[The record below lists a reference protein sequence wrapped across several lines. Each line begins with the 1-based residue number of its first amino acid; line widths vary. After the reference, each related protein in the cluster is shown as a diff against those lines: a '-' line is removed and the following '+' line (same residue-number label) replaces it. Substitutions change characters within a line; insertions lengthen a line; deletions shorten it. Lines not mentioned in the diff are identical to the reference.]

1 MNSKAIDMAAGSAP
15 AQLYDMV
22 VRELRSR
29 AIAVDG
35 AILDVGCGHGTLITR
50 LRAAGYGDLCG
61 CDALESPK
69 ALPATTKYVRVDLND
84 RVPFPSDRFDV
95 VCSIEV
101 IEHLENPRAHVRELH
116 RVCKPGG
123 LVILSTP
130 NTESLL
136 SKASFL
142 ARGHFNYFGDADYP
156 AHITP
161 LLPIDLRRIFA
172 ETRFAQFSH
181 RFSDWGRI
189 VKTTKHWQEVLRPRA
204 TATGSKSFS
213 DHIFIFA
220 KK

>member
-1 MNSKAIDMAAGSAP
+1 MSSKAIDMAGGSAP
-15 AQLYDMV
+15 AQLYEVV

-29 AIAVDG
+29 EIGIDSS
-35 AILDVGCGHGTLITR
+35 ILDVGCGHGTLIDR
-50 LRAAGYGDLCG
+50 LRAAGYRRLCG

-69 ALPATTKYVRVDLND
+69 ALSPTTKYVRVELND
-84 RVPFPSDRFDV
+84 RLPFPSDRFDV

-101 IEHLENPRAHVRELH
+101 VEHLENPRAHVRELH
-116 RVCKPGG
+116 RVCRPAG

-161 LLPIDLRRIFA
+161 LLPIDLRRIFSEA
-172 ETRFAQFSH
+172 GFTRFSH

-189 VKTTKHWQEVLRPRA
+189 IKTTKHWQQLLRPRA
-204 TATGSKSFS
+204 TSTGSKSFS

-220 KK
+220 TK